1 MGRRSCSQG
10 LTTSAG
16 IEINGTEIF
25 PSASTFK
32 VAVLYELFRQV
43 DKGRINLKHRI
54 EIEEEHL
61 APGAGI
67 INFFDAGLQLS
78 IKDLA
83 TLMII
88 LSDNTATDIVMDVVG
103 KNVNRLLRDLRLIKT
118 SFPKNTKELLA
129 DASDID
135 LTKVKGKAIL
145 ELFREK
151 LKKGK

>member
-1 MGRRSCSQG
+1 
-10 LTTSAG
+10 
-16 IEINGTEIF
+16 
-25 PSASTFK
+25 
-32 VAVLYELFRQV
+32 
-43 DKGRINLKHRI
+43 
-54 EIEEEHL
+54 
-61 APGAGI
+61 
-67 INFFDAGLQLS
+67 LS

-83 TLMII
+83 TLMIT

-135 LTKVKGKAIL
+135 LTKVKGKALL